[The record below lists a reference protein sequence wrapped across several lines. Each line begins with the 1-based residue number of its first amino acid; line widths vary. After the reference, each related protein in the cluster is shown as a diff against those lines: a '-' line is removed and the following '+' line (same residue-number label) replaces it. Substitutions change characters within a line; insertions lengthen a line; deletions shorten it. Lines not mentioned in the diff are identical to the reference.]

1 MSADRAKIKENICA
15 AAVCAR
21 AQRGKPPGEYHTVT
35 RARFLNDIVLAHP
48 DKGGNDEKLLACA
61 GFKNTIFPQVP
72 QDPLLYCK
80 GLVPQLTEDDR
91 NGARKALEK
100 KKQSGFSTTS
110 KKEEK
115 TLKQKTLKE
124 KNIRVAA
131 KKAAQQ
137 SAAEENPESQF
148 DWEAHFRKL
157 SEEDKAS
164 AERAAAEQA
173 AAAAAKEA
181 AKKDAEDKCIE
192 ELCKRKGDG
201 TINVQDWAKQRYKGS
216 CGDILLDTVGMECA
230 ELLLGKRRGKHVVD
244 ETDDSNMSSTTP
256 DPPPPPWE
264 DLGQEVND
272 FFNLLLINIK
282 Q

>member
-1 MSADRAKIKENICA
+1 MSADRGEDAAKKDECA
-15 AAVCAR
+15 KMVCAR
-21 AQRGKPPGEYHTVT
+21 GPGRNLQRTEFHTVK
-35 RARFLNDIVLAHP
+35 RAHFTSMLKSAHP

-61 GFKNTIFPQVP
+61 GFKNTFFPNGN
-72 QDPLLYCK
+72 DPLLYCK

-91 NGARKALEK
+91 NGARKALKK

-115 TLKQKTLKE
+115 TLKE

-131 KKAAQQ
+131 KKVAQQ
-137 SAAEENPESQF
+137 SVAEENPESQF

-164 AERAAAEQA
+164 AERAAAE
-173 AAAAAKEA
+173 AAAAKEA

-192 ELCKRKGDG
+192 ELCKRKGGG
-201 TINVQDWAKQRYKGS
+201 TINLQDWAKQRNKGS
-216 CGDILLDTVGMECA
+216 CGDVLLDTLGMKCA
-230 ELLLGKRRGKHVVD
+230 ELLPGKRGNHVVV
-244 ETDDSNMSSTTP
+244 ETDDSNMPSTTL

-264 DLGQEVND
+264 DLGQEVNK
-272 FFNLLLINIK
+272 FFHLLLINIK

>member
-1 MSADRAKIKENICA
+1 MSADRGGEDAAKKDECA
-15 AAVCAR
+15 KMVCAR
-21 AQRGKPPGEYHTVT
+21 GPGRNLQRTEFHTVK
-35 RARFLNDIVLAHP
+35 RAHFTSMLKSAHP

-100 KKQSGFSTTS
+100 KKQSGFS
-110 KKEEK
+110 KE
-115 TLKQKTLKE
+115 KTLKE

-230 ELLLGKRRGKHVVD
+230 DLLLGKRRGKH
-244 ETDDSNMSSTTP
+244 
-256 DPPPPPWE
+256 